1 MKKKTL
7 CAIAGGGLSLALA
20 AVALGGFL
28 GNQAKGVRASDTTE
42 SITTFSATSG
52 SIGTG
57 GVLTYASYK
66 GDGTAAPAINSNV
79 LRLYQAG
86 SGKTTGGYVIITA
99 KAGYKI
105 TAFST
110 ISTMATTLD
119 YSADGSTTWSGTGT
133 AVTANGTYSKS
144 GLSTSAVGIVCKGT
158 TSSARY
164 YCSSLSA
171 TYAVDAN
178 PSISPDALANHIN
191 VGDTGTFT
199 ATTANVT
206 SPVVTWSSATTSVLT
221 VNETTGAY
229 SAVAYGTSL
238 VTASMTVSGTAYT
251 GSMTVVVDGTATP
264 TQILALGLASGETT
278 SYKLTTSGTITAVA
292 TNSVTISD
300 GTGSLMIYGTY
311 SPNNAASK
319 GWGVGGVI
327 SFKGNVQY
335 YNGTTYEIVS
345 PSLVSYTGN
354 ATALA
359 NFIMMASTANQCA
372 TQFAIA
378 KAQFLAM
385 SPAEQALF
393 QTAQTG
399 EATVITNA
407 RARYEAWAV
416 NQGDAAPYSSGA
428 AVVDGLAN
436 STGMIAIAIV
446 SVLGLLT
453 LAGVVILKKKHN

>member
-1 MKKKTL
+1 MNMKKKTL
-7 CAIAGGGLSLALA
+7 FAIAGGGLSLALA
-20 AVALGGFL
+20 AVAIGGIA
-28 GNQAKGVRASDTTE
+28 GAKAFVVKADST
-42 SITTFSATSG
+42 ATSTVAALATANKWVNATAYT
-52 SIGTG
+52 SWALDTYVTVSTTGTG
-57 GVLTYASYK
+57 NNGKYYSS
-66 GDGTAAPAINSNV
+66 GSGTW
-79 LRLYQAG
+79 RLYQAG
-86 SGKTTGGYVIITA
+86 TGNLI
-99 KAGYKI
+99 
-105 TAFST
+105 
-110 ISTMATTLD
+110 
-119 YSADGSTTWSGTGT
+119 
-133 AVTANGTYSKS
+133 VTVKS
-144 GLSTSAVGIVCKGT
+144 G
-158 TSSARY
+158 Y
-164 YCSSLSA
+164 SLVSVKA
-171 TYAVDAN
+171 TYAVAN
-178 PSISPDALANHIN
+178 TGTLTGLTSATVTAATGSSVTYPVANTASATNGNVQISDITVVYAASTTPSISPDALANHIN

-199 ATTANVT
+199 ATTANVD
-206 SPVVTWSSATTSVLT
+206 SPVITWSSATTSVLT

-238 VTASMTVSGTAYT
+238 VTASMTVSGTTYS
-251 GSMTVVVDGTATP
+251 GSITVVVDGTATP

-300 GTGSLMIYGTY
+300 GTSSLMIYGTY

-319 GWGVGGVI
+319 GWGVGGVV

-385 SPAEQALF
+385 SSAEQALF

-428 AVVDGLAN
+428 AVVDGLTT
-436 STGMIAIAIV
+436 STGMIAIAV
-446 SVLGLLT
+446 VAVLGLLT
-453 LAGVVILKKKHN
+453 LAGVVVLKKKHN

>member
-7 CAIAGGGLSLALA
+7 FATVGAGLSLALA
-20 AVALGGFL
+20 GVALGSFL
-28 GNQAKGVRASDTTE
+28 GDKANVVRATDTTE
-42 SITTFSATSG
+42 SITTFTATSG
-52 SIGTG
+52 AIGTG

-66 GDGTAAPAINSNV
+66 GDGTAAPAINASA

-99 KAGYKI
+99 KTGYKI
-105 TAFST
+105 TSFST
-110 ISTMATTLD
+110 TSSMATTLD

-133 AVTANGTYSKS
+133 AVAANGTYSQS

-164 YCSSLSA
+164 YCTSLSA
-171 TYAVDAN
+171 TYVIDTS
-178 PSISPDALANHIN
+178 PSIGVNALSGNLT
-191 VGDTGTFT
+191 VGDTGTLT

-206 SPVVTWSSATTSVLT
+206 SPTITWSSATTSVLT
-221 VNETTGAY
+221 VNSSTGAY
-229 SAVAYGTSL
+229 TAVSYGTSV
-238 VTASMTVSGTAYT
+238 VTASMTISEKVYSGTL
-251 GSMTVVVDGTATP
+251 MVVVDGSATP

-278 SYKLTTSGTITAVA
+278 TYKLTTSGTITAVA
-292 TNSVTISD
+292 TSSVTISD
-300 GTGSLMIYGTY
+300 GTSSLMIYGTY

-319 GWGVGGVI
+319 GWGIGGVI

-335 YNGTTYEIVS
+335 YNGTTYELTS

-359 NFIMMASTANQCA
+359 NFIMMASTANQCT

-378 KAQFLAM
+378 KSQFLAM
-385 SPAEQALF
+385 SSAEQTLF
-393 QTAQTG
+393 KTAQTG
-399 EATVITNA
+399 EAAVITNA
-407 RARYEAWAV
+407 RARYEAWAI
-416 NQGDAAPYSSGA
+416 NQGDAAPYASAAAFIDNMTSGT
-428 AVVDGLAN
+428 AV
-436 STGMIAIAIV
+436 IAITVV

-453 LAGVVILKKKHN
+453 LAGVMVIRKKHN